1 MSQHDFTTLYSKYP
15 ALITS
20 MPDTFTSHEFI
31 LRLARENQTEYV
43 EALYTY
49 RHSQHGPNTAPFKAV
64 HTCLAQHL
72 FEYPTLIVH
81 TGSGVPSVDIFGQP
95 NGCTTWKK
103 V

>member
-15 ALITS
+15 ELIAS

-49 RHSQHGPNTAPFKAV
+49 RHSQHGANTAPFKAV
-64 HTCLAQHL
+64 HTILAQRL
-72 FEYPTLIVH
+72 FDLGALLVH
-81 TGSGVPSVDIFGQP
+81 TGSGVPSVDIFGQT

-103 V
+103 A